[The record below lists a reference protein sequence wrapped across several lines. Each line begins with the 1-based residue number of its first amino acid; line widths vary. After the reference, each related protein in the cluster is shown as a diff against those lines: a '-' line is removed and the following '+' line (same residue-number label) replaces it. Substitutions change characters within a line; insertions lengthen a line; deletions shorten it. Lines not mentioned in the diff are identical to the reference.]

1 MQKFSTGVWAR
12 FRATAWSTF
21 WATLWAAS
29 CVLGLGCAVEEGEPT
44 YSVTGTVKLKGQP
57 VEGVAVSFVPDTPDG
72 AGPGGGGQ
80 SAVGVTDAAGNYSLT
95 TRKQNDGA
103 LVGRYKVGFAKYE
116 APPPAAEN
124 PTPAADKASYDVSDE
139 YPAGYNPDAVPEAPP
154 SKNLLPEKYADPTQS
169 GFTAEVKAQAN
180 TFDFDLPE

>member
-1 MQKFSTGVWAR
+1 MRRNDSLVR
-12 FRATAWSTF
+12 I
-21 WATLWAAS
+21 
-29 CVLGLGCAVEEGEPT
+29 VLVVCGLALCLGCGVEEGEPT
-44 YSVTGTVKLKGQP
+44 YSVSGVVKRKGAP
-57 VEGVAVSFVPDTPDG
+57 VEGVAVSFVP
-72 AGPGGGGQ
+72 AGDGGQ

-124 PTPAADKASYDVSDE
+124 ATPAADKPSYDVSDE

-154 SKNLLPEKYADPTQS
+154 SKNLLPEKYADANQS